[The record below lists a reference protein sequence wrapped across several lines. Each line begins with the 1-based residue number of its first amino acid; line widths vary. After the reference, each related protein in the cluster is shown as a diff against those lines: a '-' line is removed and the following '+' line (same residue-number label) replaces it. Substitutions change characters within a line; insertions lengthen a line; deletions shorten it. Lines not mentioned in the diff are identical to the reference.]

1 MNTRF
6 VETFVL
12 LARVGSVRQVAKQM
26 HSTPGAISMR
36 VRKLEAELGTVL
48 FNWDHRTLQITEEGT
63 RLLPY
68 AERLIEATQAFERTA
83 SVPGTE
89 QGRIRIGVIETVVH
103 TFLPEFMKAMNRAM
117 PGVIIDLTVELSS
130 NLKEQLMRREV
141 DLLIRVIGDEGD
153 NPFAVTRTL
162 ADLPIHWVA
171 KPRAVPAR
179 DMVRKVLG
187 KQLLTQMRGSAPY
200 EAAVAIAH
208 QLAAEHGVL
217 ASELRISGSPSL
229 AALVS
234 LVREG
239 VGVAIMPGVL
249 VRDSLERGELQELP
263 LPAPPSF
270 QIATSHMKNASSVV
284 SEAADIA
291 HKVCRAYCK
300 RQGEHWITSPGQ
312 PSA

>member
-48 FNWDHRTLQITEEGT
+48 FNWDHKTLQITEQGA
-63 RLLPY
+63 RLLPH
-68 AERLIEATQAFERTA
+68 AERLIEATQAFERAAT
-83 SVPGTE
+83 VPGHE

-103 TFLPEFMKAMNRAM
+103 TFLPEFMKAMSRAM
-117 PGVIIDLTVELSS
+117 PGVTIDLSVELTS

-153 NPFAVTRTL
+153 NPFAITKPV

-171 KPRAVPAR
+171 RPRTVPAK

-200 EAAVAIAH
+200 EAAVAIAQ

-217 ASELRISGSPSL
+217 ASELRMSGSPSL

-234 LVREG
+234 LVKEG

-249 VRDSLERGELQELP
+249 VKDSLDRGELHELA
-263 LPAPPSF
+263 LPSPPSF
-270 QIATSHMKNASSVV
+270 QIATSYMKNASALV
-284 SEAADIA
+284 SEAAEIA

-300 RQGEHWITSPGQ
+300 RQGEHWISSLG
-312 PSA
+312 